1 MPTEEMIDAFCEY
14 IAKEI
19 YLDEKKKECEHK
31 WIIKKNTKEQ
41 KQS

>member
-19 YLDEKKKECEHK
+19 YLEEKEKEANK
-31 WIIKKNTKEQ
+31 
-41 KQS
+41 

>member
-19 YLDEKKKECEHK
+19 YLDEKKKEE
-31 WIIKKNTKEQ
+31 NNG
-41 KQS
+41 